1 MDKKEITEVFEISEK
16 AKKGFDK
23 NLKNVSAIKKVL
35 EGQDDTNITGF
46 LEILFLATMAV
57 DASDIHIE
65 SLEGKAKIR
74 LRIDGVLQD
83 VIFINSQLYQK
94 TLSRIKLLSGL
105 KLNIE
110 NRAQDGRFSIFFS
123 AKEKIEIRTS
133 TLPSEEGES
142 IVMRILNPKNIIEIE
157 GLGLREDL
165 FNIFN
170 EQIKKPFGMVVVTG
184 PTGSGKT
191 TTLYAFL
198 KRIQNPDIKIITI
211 EDPIEYHL
219 DGISQTQVEPEKGY
233 TFDSGLK
240 AIMRQDPD
248 VILVGEIRD
257 LETSN
262 TAVQA
267 SLTGHLVLT
276 TLHTN
281 DAAGAVARFVD
292 LGVRP
297 VSLSPALR
305 MIVAQ
310 RLVRKVCG
318 KCGKERQLTKEE
330 ISFFKKELAGLKVKN
345 IPKIDAKTKISE
357 AKGCE
362 ECNST
367 GYKGRVGVF
376 EVLLMDDDLEK
387 LIFEKASGLEIKKA
401 AVKKG
406 MVSLY
411 QDGLIKVLENKTTLD
426 EVERV
431 ASQR

>member
-16 AKKGFDK
+16 TKKIFDK
-23 NLKNVSAIKKVL
+23 KLKNISEIKKVL
-35 EGQDDTNITGF
+35 EGQDETNITSF
-46 LEILFLATMAV
+46 LEILFLAALII
-57 DASDIHIE
+57 DASDINIE
-65 SLEGKAKIR
+65 SLENKAKIR
-74 LRIDGVLQD
+74 FRIDGVLQD
-83 VIFINSQLYQK
+83 VIFINAQLYQK

-105 KLNIE
+105 KLNVE
-110 NRAQDGRFSIFFS
+110 NRAQDGRFSILFNV
-123 AKEKIEIRTS
+123 KEKIEIRTS

-142 IVMRILNPKNIIEIE
+142 IVMRILNPKNIIGIE
-157 GLGLREDL
+157 QLGLRGDL
-165 FNIFN
+165 LKTFN
-170 EQIKKPFGMVVVTG
+170 EQIKKPFGMIVVTG

-198 KRIQNPDIKIITI
+198 KKILNPDIKIITI

-219 DGISQTQVEPEKGY
+219 EGISQTQVESERGY
-233 TFDSGLK
+233 TFDSGLR

-310 RLVRKVCG
+310 RLIRKVCP
-318 KCGKERQLTKEE
+318 KCSTQRQITKDEL
-330 ISFFKKELAGLKVKN
+330 SLFKKELTGLKIN
-345 IPKIDAKTKISE
+345 NMPKIDAKTKISE

-362 ECNST
+362 ECNLT
-367 GYKGRVGVF
+367 GYKGRVGIF
-376 EVLLMDDDLEK
+376 EVLTMDDELEK

-401 AVKKG
+401 AEKRG

-411 QDGLIKVLENKTTLD
+411 QDGLIKILENKTTLD

>member
-16 AKKGFDK
+16 TKKIFDK
-23 NLKNVSAIKKVL
+23 KLKNISEIKKVL
-35 EGQDDTNITGF
+35 EGQDETNITSF
-46 LEILFLATMAV
+46 LEILFLAALII

-65 SLEGKAKIR
+65 SLENKAKIR
-74 LRIDGVLQD
+74 FRIDGVLQD
-83 VIFINSQLYQK
+83 VIFINAQLYQK

-105 KLNIE
+105 KLNVE
-110 NRAQDGRFSIFFS
+110 NRAQDGRFSILFNV
-123 AKEKIEIRTS
+123 KEKIEIRTS

-142 IVMRILNPKNIIEIE
+142 IVMRILNPKNIIGIE
-157 GLGLREDL
+157 QLGLRGDL
-165 FNIFN
+165 LKTFN
-170 EQIKKPFGMVVVTG
+170 EQIKKPFGMIVVTG

-198 KRIQNPDIKIITI
+198 KKILNPDIKIITI

-219 DGISQTQVEPEKGY
+219 EGISQTQVESERGY
-233 TFDSGLK
+233 TFDSGLR

-310 RLVRKVCG
+310 RLIRKVCP
-318 KCGKERQLTKEE
+318 KCSTQRQITKDEL
-330 ISFFKKELAGLKVKN
+330 SLFKKELTGLKIN
-345 IPKIDAKTKISE
+345 NMPKIDAKTKISE

-362 ECNST
+362 ECNLT
-367 GYKGRVGVF
+367 GYKGRVGIF
-376 EVLLMDDDLEK
+376 EVLTMDDELEK

-401 AVKKG
+401 AEKRG

-411 QDGLIKVLENKTTLD
+411 QDGLIKILENKTTLD

>member
-1 MDKKEITEVFEISEK
+1 V
-16 AKKGFDK
+16 
-23 NLKNVSAIKKVL
+23 
-35 EGQDDTNITGF
+35 
-46 LEILFLATMAV
+46 
-57 DASDIHIE
+57 
-65 SLEGKAKIR
+65 
-74 LRIDGVLQD
+74 
-83 VIFINSQLYQK
+83 LYQK

-105 KLNIE
+105 KLNVE
-110 NRAQDGRFSIFFS
+110 DRAQDGRFSLLFNK
-123 AKEKIEIRTS
+123 KEKIEIRTS

-157 GLGLREDL
+157 ELGLREDL
-165 FNIFN
+165 FRIFN
-170 EQIKKPFGMVVVTG
+170 EQIKKPFGMIVVTG

-219 DGISQTQVEPEKGY
+219 EGISQTQVEPEKGY
-233 TFDSGLK
+233 TFDSGLR

-281 DAAGAVARFVD
+281 DASGAVARFVD

-297 VSLSPALR
+297 VSLGPALR
-305 MIVAQ
+305 MVVAQ
-310 RLVRKVCG
+310 RLVRKVCQ
-318 KCGKERQLTKEE
+318 KCSKKRQLTKEE
-330 ISFFKKELAGLKVKN
+330 VSSFKKELAGLKLKN
-345 IPKIDAKTKISE
+345 IPEISAKTKISE
-357 AKGCE
+357 AGGCD
-362 ECNST
+362 ECNLT

-376 EVLLMDDDLEK
+376 EVLLIDDDLEK
-387 LIFEKASGLEIKKA
+387 LIFEKAASLEIKKA

-426 EVERV
+426 EVNRV

>member
-16 AKKGFDK
+16 TKKIFDK
-23 NLKNVSAIKKVL
+23 KLKNISEIKKVL
-35 EGQDDTNITGF
+35 EGQDETNITSF
-46 LEILFLATMAV
+46 LEILFLAALII
-57 DASDIHIE
+57 DASDINIE
-65 SLEGKAKIR
+65 SLENKAKIR
-74 LRIDGVLQD
+74 FRIDGVLQD
-83 VIFINSQLYQK
+83 VIFINAQLYQK

-105 KLNIE
+105 KLNVE
-110 NRAQDGRFSIFFS
+110 NRAQDGRFSILFNV
-123 AKEKIEIRTS
+123 KEKIEIRTS

-142 IVMRILNPKNIIEIE
+142 IVMRILNPKNIIGIE
-157 GLGLREDL
+157 QLGLRGDL
-165 FNIFN
+165 LKTFN
-170 EQIKKPFGMVVVTG
+170 EQIKKPFGMIVVTG

-198 KRIQNPDIKIITI
+198 KKILNPDIKIITI

-219 DGISQTQVEPEKGY
+219 EGISKTQVKSERGY
-233 TFDSGLK
+233 TFDSGLR

-281 DAAGAVARFVD
+281 YAAGAVARFVD

-310 RLVRKVCG
+310 RLIRKVCP
-318 KCGKERQLTKEE
+318 KCSTQRQITKDEL
-330 ISFFKKELAGLKVKN
+330 SLFKKELTGLKIN
-345 IPKIDAKTKISE
+345 NMPKIDAKTKISE

-362 ECNST
+362 ECNLT
-367 GYKGRVGVF
+367 GYKGRVGIF
-376 EVLLMDDDLEK
+376 EVLTMDDELEK

-401 AVKKG
+401 AEKRG

-411 QDGLIKVLENKTTLD
+411 QDGLIKILENKTTLD